1 MNNKCKKA
9 ILLIVFIASAT
20 TLLILVP
27 IMVSP
32 LSLVYA
38 QNSATGIV
46 NATVKINSISIC
58 GNTIVESGEDC
69 ESGNL
74 QSKTCSNLGYSS
86 GNLSCDISCSFD
98 TSSCTAP
105 TINPDNV
112 PPDSMSSLLPAGYFN
127 IPQTA
132 SVISTPSL
140 TATSQV
146 TFNIPMNNGTG
157 SVVLPK
163 DLVITRTDGAN
174 LDPTALTTSNVTTSS
189 LSGFSQSVT
198 VDGALQWGISTTTLE
213 FSIPITL
220 SIYAGTSLN
229 GQTLN
234 IVRSTSEDSGWTS
247 DGIVAPAT
255 CTVSAGL
262 CTFQAT
268 KASYFATNRTASS
281 SSSSSSSSSTSSSA
295 GSSSSSTSTS
305 SNPTSTPIPAVGQP
319 LVSLLPAFL
328 KIFDANGNGKIESD
342 ELYGAVSMWIDE
354 WKEFLTEEIADTD
367 RCDFNNDGE
376 CNIKDL
382 SILLFYVEK

>member
-1 MNNKCKKA
+1 MNNKCKK
-9 ILLIVFIASAT
+9 ISLLIVF
-20 TLLILVP
+20 ILVP
-27 IMVSP
+27 IMVSS

-74 QSKTCSNLGYSS
+74 QSKICSNLGYSS
-86 GNLSCDISCSFD
+86 GNLTCDISCSFD
-98 TSSCTAP
+98 TSSCVAP
-105 TINPDNV
+105 TINPNNV
-112 PPDSMSSLLPAGYFN
+112 PPDNISSLLAAGYFN

-146 TFNIPMNNGTG
+146 TFNIPMNSGTG
-157 SVVLPK
+157 SIVLPK

-174 LDPTALTTSNVTTSS
+174 LDPTTLTTSAITTSS

-198 VDGALQWGISTTTLE
+198 IDGALQWGVSN
-213 FSIPITL
+213 IPLQFNTPVTL
-220 SIYAGTSLN
+220 SIYVGTSLD

-234 IVRSTSEDSGWTS
+234 VVRSTSADSGWTS
-247 DGIVAPAT
+247 DGIVSPAT

-281 SSSSSSSSSTSSSA
+281 SSSSSSSSSTSSSS
-295 GSSSSSTSTS
+295 GSSSSSSSSSTSIS
-305 SNPTSTPIPAVGQP
+305 SNPTSTPTPAVGQP
-319 LVSLLPAFL
+319 FVSLLPAFL
-328 KIFDANGNGKIESD
+328 KIFDANDNGKIESD
-342 ELYGAVSMWIDE
+342 ELYGAVSMWVDK
-354 WKEFLTEEIADTD
+354 WKEFLTEQIADTD